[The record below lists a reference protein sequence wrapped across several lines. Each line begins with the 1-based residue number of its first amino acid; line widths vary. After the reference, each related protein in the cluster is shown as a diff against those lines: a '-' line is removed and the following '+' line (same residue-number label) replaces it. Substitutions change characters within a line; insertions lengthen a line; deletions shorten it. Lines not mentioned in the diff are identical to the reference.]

1 MNYEK
6 LTAEDF
12 DYETIRRSYCGTSFM
27 PEKRAQDEIAMC
39 VEWFNARVQKF
50 EQLCTN
56 NEQRTYLAEQLT
68 KFKVRFLEFRRRLTA
83 ARSNCISTMIAGP
96 SNFPVRRAEKA
107 NKAELRCMNEC
118 EAWANKAIAAI
129 QKGIFARKT
138 AVQIEQESMDAVK
151 DMIMR
156 SYLDTPFGR
165 QNCYGRLQTWAKHNA
180 PEMIQNALDFLKKW
194 QSEHLDGKG
203 FTQRHKVWSLTGMMP
218 QEPQESTSEIH
229 DGIEIMRNV
238 ELDRVQI
245 FFPGKPDSDT
255 ITTLKRHSWKWSPK
269 NGAWQRK
276 NTTNAYIS
284 AKEIISA

>member
-12 DYETIRRSYCGTSFM
+12 DYETIRRSYCGMSFM

-39 VEWFNARVQKF
+39 VEWFNAQVQKF

-68 KFKVRFLEFRRRLTA
+68 RFKARFLELRHRLT
-83 ARSNCISTMIAGP
+83 
-96 SNFPVRRAEKA
+96 V
-107 NKAELRCMNEC
+107 
-118 EAWANKAIAAI
+118 
-129 QKGIFARKT
+129 ARKT
-138 AVQIEQESMDAVK
+138 AEQIEQESMDAVK

-165 QNCYGRLQTWAKHNA
+165 QNCYGRLQTWAKHNT
-180 PEMIQNALDFLKKW
+180 PEMVQNALDFLKKW

-255 ITTLKRHSWKWSPK
+255 ITTLKQHGWKWSPK